1 MRQQWCP
8 GRFSSPPQKRPGNEA
23 RYSYAELWPAGHT
36 HRNPRA
42 CAPRDNN
49 IILAKKFN
57 CTMRYIDDLLALNNS
72 SFACKTSDIYPR
84 ELILKKTTD

>member
-1 MRQQWCP
+1 MK
-8 GRFSSPPQKRPGNEA
+8 SLIKN
-23 RYSYAELWPAGHT
+23 
-36 HRNPRA
+36 
-42 CAPRDNN
+42 NN

-84 ELILKKTTD
+84 ELILKKTTECPTTLAYLDVLIAIDNGKYSTTIFDKKGYF